1 MPHDRP
7 RWLSST
13 TAPLY
18 ESQLADLPVR
28 LTTSFLSGTIMR
40 MDIIFRAA
48 AVIFVGLMVAARG
61 EDDPRV
67 VAVLAA
73 DDTRIAAMTAADP
86 VALAPLL
93 SPDLRYSH
101 SNGAVDTKASLLELI
116 GGKATR
122 YISYRPVE
130 RGVRFASPEIALE
143 HGRAELVLEKDGKQ
157 TEATFLF
164 LAVWRFEDGAWRFLE
179 WQSARPPSPLAPASD
194 RHGPAGR

>member
-1 MPHDRP
+1 MV
-7 RWLSST
+7 
-13 TAPLY
+13 A
-18 ESQLADLPVR
+18 VR
-28 LTTSFLSGTIMR
+28 FTLLVEFRSAVVDASLTTDAFGRTITFMG
-40 MDIIFRAA
+40 IIRCTAA
-48 AVIFVGLMVAARG
+48 IICVGVMFAVHG

-67 VAVLAA
+67 AAVLAA
-73 DDTRIAAMTAADP
+73 DDARIAAMTAADT

-101 SNGAVDTKASLLELI
+101 SNGVVDTKASLLELI

-122 YISYRPVE
+122 YISYRLVE

-143 HGRAELVLEKDGKQ
+143 HGRAEVVLEKDGKQ

-179 WQSARPPSPLAPASD
+179 WQSARPPSAGAAPQ
-194 RHGPAGR
+194 GQ